1 MKKIIFLMS
10 LLCAVNGYGDDWS
23 MVKERGIL
31 RVGTTG
37 DYAPISFTNNDGKLQ
52 GFAIDMAESLGKAL
66 SLKVVFIKTSWP
78 TLSKDLAN
86 NKFDIAMGGITYTK
100 DRANAFLLTSKV
112 IDNGKIALVR
122 CEDSIQYTSEKVIN
136 NASVKVVVNPGGT
149 NERFVK
155 SRLINS
161 TVINAKDNFVPF
173 GMLLSKQAD
182 VMVTDLIEGRYQSRL
197 HQNKLCVANAQP
209 FVGTESYKVY
219 MVQKDSK
226 ILLTKVNDWLSVMEI
241 DALKRKWK
249 IDP

>member
-1 MKKIIFLMS
+1 MS

-37 DYAPISFTNNDGKLQ
+37 DYAPISFINSDGKLQ

-66 SLKVVFIKTSWP
+66 SLKVEFVKTSWP
-78 TLSKDLAN
+78 TLSQDLAN
-86 NKFDIAMGGITYTK
+86 NKFDIAMGGITHTK
-100 DRANAFLLTSKV
+100 ERAKTFLLTSKV
-112 IDNGKIALVR
+112 IENGKIALVR
-122 CEDSIQYTSEKVIN
+122 CEDSSRYTSESMIN
-136 NASVKVVVNPGGT
+136 NTTVKVVVNPGGT

-155 SRLINS
+155 SRLLKSN
-161 TVINAKDNFVPF
+161 VINAKDNFVPF
-173 GMLLSKQAD
+173 GMLLNKQAD

-197 HQNKLCVANAQP
+197 HKNKLCVANDQP
-209 FVGTESYKVY
+209 FSGTESYKVY

-226 ILLTKVNDWLSVMEI
+226 MLLTKVNDWLSAV
-241 DALKRKWK
+241 DVNALKRKWK